1 MSDRKLPPVTDAFAY
16 WYEGKLHVS
25 LHGNTAG
32 DDRRTELT
40 PMQALRL
47 AETLVRSAKDIL
59 EAPDLTGLE
68 VRGG

>member
-1 MSDRKLPPVTDAFAY
+1 MSDRNTLPITDAFAY

-40 PMQALRL
+40 PMQALKL
-47 AETLVRSAKDIL
+47 AEQLTRAAREGLTAAAV
-59 EAPDLTGLE
+59 TGLE
-68 VRGG
+68 YRGG